1 MTWMVV
7 SADEAIEMDFGN
19 TSADADEH
27 GRVIQ
32 SFAKLFGQSG
42 LIGDLLGI
50 KSYQSVSTLSI
61 NDFDI
66 LTIPRVDT
74 SGFRSILN
82 IEKSDSDTAVNNRAN
97 LLIGQAITGINND
110 IIIGSAQDDDLQG
123 SDSSSGVEGA
133 GDRRYNGIGNDKL
146 FGEDGNDT
154 IRGKSG
160 NDTLVGGAGNDV
172 LLGYGGVGT
181 TLNTDDDLL
190 YGGLGKDVLSGGY
203 GSDTFVF
210 KAGDGSTNLNN
221 ADTITDFQLGIDKIG
236 LIGLVASQLTIR
248 DVGGIATI
256 SLGNEFLAKIKGQG
270 ISAAKLQNPDIFT
283 VVSPDIFQ
291 VN

>member
-1 MTWMVV
+1 M
-7 SADEAIEMDFGN
+7 
-19 TSADADEH
+19 
-27 GRVIQ
+27 
-32 SFAKLFGQSG
+32 
-42 LIGDLLGI
+42 LIT
-50 KSYQSVSTLSI
+50 V
-61 NDFDI
+61 
-66 LTIPRVDT
+66 
-74 SGFRSILN
+74 
-82 IEKSDSDTAVNNRAN
+82 
-97 LLIGQAITGINND
+97 
-110 IIIGSAQDDDLQG
+110 IGSAQDEDIQG
-123 SDSSSGVEGA
+123 TDSLSEVEGN

-160 NDTLVGGAGNDV
+160 NDILVGGAGNDV

-181 TLNTDDDLL
+181 TPNTDDDLL

-236 LIGLVASQLTIR
+236 LIGLVGSQVTIR

-270 ISAAKLQNPDIFT
+270 ISAAKLQSPDIFT
-283 VVSPDIFQ
+283 VISPDIFQ